1 MRNQSKKVTLSFRI
15 DPEIHNRLKM
25 ISLQHDRITIQAMG
39 EFFVKLYVDGYIKI
53 NEEENMVNHRRLYRA
68 PNEKKSTFRINKD
81 LHKELRSLLK
91 KKHLTFQQ
99 IAENF
104 FTDLVNST
112 VEIDISD
119 SEIDNLDE
127 NCQSIM
133 YIFENLNPR
142 EEKGNSHIVVEYD

>member
-1 MRNQSKKVTLSFRI
+1 MRNQPKKVTLSFRI

-39 EFFVKLYVDGYIKI
+39 ELFVKLYVDGYIKI
-53 NEEENMVNHRRLYRA
+53 NEEENMVNYRRLHRN
-68 PNEKKSTFRINKD
+68 PNEKKLTFRINKD
-81 LHKELRSLLK
+81 LHKELRNLLK
-91 KKHLTFQQ
+91 EQQLTFQQ

-104 FTDLVNST
+104 FTDLVKST
-112 VEIDISD
+112 VDIDISD
-119 SEIDNLDE
+119 TEIASLDE

-133 YIFENLNPR
+133 YIFENSNPR